1 MLILFSETEE
11 KVDSDGSK
19 EKQQLLTMTPII
31 KVSQTLT
38 LLCVVV
44 WDTHDHTNKI
54 INFINEVDFQR
65 TL

>member
-11 KVDSDGSK
+11 KVESDGSK

-38 LLCVVV
+38 LLCVVM
-44 WDTHDHTNKI
+44 WDTHDQIK
-54 INFINEVDFQR
+54 
-65 TL
+65 L